1 MAKKP
6 IKKISKPVKKAAA
19 SKKSN
24 AAAKKVKAKAR
35 AKKVKPVKKPAAKK
49 PSVKKPAPKKINKPS
64 KPTSHVIKTEKKVGT
79 ITNRKTKTIKAKPA
93 PVPVKKI
100 EKIIDFTE
108 IDALMQKLPKGS
120 GTESSVEDKLKA
132 IYILQQVDSNIDKI
146 RTVRGE
152 LPMEVTDLEDE
163 IAGLETR
170 ITNLEQEFV
179 QVEESIVKRQQT
191 MKDAKALIK
200 KYESQ
205 QNKVKNN
212 REYESI
218 VKEIEY
224 QTLEIQLAE
233 KRIKEHKFEIQN
245 KKTVLESS
253 QQVLEERKAEL
264 EVKKAELNSIIE
276 ETKKE
281 ETILEKTSTEA
292 AKLIEDRL
300 YQAYRRVRDNARN
313 GLAVVAI
320 QRDSCG
326 GCFNQVPPQRQL
338 DIRQHKKVIVCEHCG
353 RILVDAKIV
362 DTE

>member
-1 MAKKP
+1 M
-6 IKKISKPVKKAAA
+6 
-19 SKKSN
+19 
-24 AAAKKVKAKAR
+24 
-35 AKKVKPVKKPAAKK
+35 
-49 PSVKKPAPKKINKPS
+49 
-64 KPTSHVIKTEKKVGT
+64 
-79 ITNRKTKTIKAKPA
+79 
-93 PVPVKKI
+93 
-100 EKIIDFTE
+100 
-108 IDALMQKLPKGS
+108 LKLPKANGK
-120 GTESSVEDKLKA
+120 ESSVEDKLKA
-132 IYILQQVDSNIDKI
+132 LYILQQVDSNIDKI

-170 ITNLEQEFV
+170 IANSDGELAQLDEM
-179 QVEESIVKRQQT
+179 IAKRKLA
-191 MKDAKALIK
+191 MKDSQALIK

-205 QNKVKNN
+205 QGKVKNN

-224 QTLEIQLAE
+224 QNLEMQLAE

-253 QQVLEERKAEL
+253 KEVLAERKAEL
-264 EVKKAELNSIIE
+264 ETKKAELDSIVA

-281 ETILEKTSTEA
+281 ETILQKTSADA

-300 YQAYRRVRDNARN
+300 YQAYKKVREQARN

-362 DTE
+362 EV